1 MTLSSSECITWLAAF
16 LTVSAAIVTV
26 NLLTIVLFIKNG
38 SLRTRAMYLV
48 INLTVADMFV
58 GGFSHFSLFQDL
70 LQYSCDI
77 MKMNL
82 SLELNV
88 IMIFLCLW
96 FPLTSLT
103 NIAVISLDRMH
114 ATIRPF
120 RHRLIKKWVYGV
132 TIAGVWVLA
141 AIIST
146 ASALL
151 AEYWGKWSYH
161 IYLWQSWCCLC
172 LIFICVSYS
181 SIAVKF
187 LCGAHPQHHGAAS
200 RQRKL
205 TVTLFIMTIVSLLM
219 WLPHAAIA
227 IFIHSSASSW
237 MSRLSPEESF
247 RLSYSLKVLFVVN
260 SLVNPIVYAIRIPE
274 FRKSLLALLK
284 CQQGQNANVF
294 HLHAR

>member
-1 MTLSSSECITWLAAF
+1 MTLSSSECITWLAVF

-58 GGFSHFSLFQDL
+58 GGFSHFNLFVLYSL
-70 LQYSCDI
+70 YSCDI
-77 MKMNL
+77 VKMNL
-82 SLELNV
+82 SRELTV
-88 IMIFLCLW
+88 IIIFLYLW

-161 IYLWQSWCCLC
+161 IYVWQSWCCLC
-172 LIFICVSYS
+172 LIVICVSYS

-219 WLPHAAIA
+219 WLPHAVIA

-247 RLSYSLKVLFVVN
+247 RLNYSLKVLFVMN
-260 SLVNPIVYAIRIPE
+260 SLVNPIVYAIRILE
-274 FRKSLLALLK
+274 FRKSLLTLLK
-284 CQQGQNANVF
+284 CQQGRNANVF
-294 HLHAR
+294 YLHAR

>member
-1 MTLSSSECITWLAAF
+1 MTLSSSECITWLAVF

-58 GGFSHFSLFQDL
+58 GGFSHFFLFQDL
-70 LQYSCDI
+70 SDACDI

-82 SLELNV
+82 SQELNV
-88 IMIFLCLW
+88 IIDFLFLW

-103 NIAVISLDRMH
+103 NIAAISLDRMH

-161 IYLWQSWCCLC
+161 IYVWQSWCCLC
-172 LIFICVSYS
+172 LIVICVSYS

-219 WLPHAAIA
+219 WLPHAVIA
-227 IFIHSSASSW
+227 IFIHSSASRR

-247 RLSYSLKVLFVVN
+247 RLNYSLKVLFVMN
-260 SLVNPIVYAIRIPE
+260 SLVNPIVYAIRILE

-284 CQQGQNANVF
+284 CQQGRNANVF

>member
-1 MTLSSSECITWLAAF
+1 MTRSSSECITWLAAF

-26 NLLTIVLFIKNG
+26 NLLIIVLFIKNG

-48 INLTVADMFV
+48 INLTVVDMFV
-58 GGFSHFSLFQDL
+58 GGFSNFYLFAGLDFI
-70 LQYSCDI
+70 CDI
-77 MKMNL
+77 KKMNL
-82 SLELNV
+82 SLHLVRTAE
-88 IMIFLCLW
+88 FLIYW
-96 FPLTSLT
+96 PILTSLT
-103 NIAVISLDRMH
+103 NIAAISLDRMY
-114 ATIRPF
+114 ATICPF
-120 RHRLIKKWVYGV
+120 SYRVVKKWVHGV
-132 TIAGVWVLA
+132 SIAGVWVLA

-161 IYLWQSWCCLC
+161 IYVWQSWCCLC
-172 LIFICVSYS
+172 LIVICVSYS

-205 TVTLFIMTIVSLLM
+205 TITLFIMTIVSLLM
-219 WLPHAAIA
+219 WLPHAVIA
-227 IFIHSSASSW
+227 IFIHSSASSR
-237 MSRLSPEESF
+237 MSRLSLEESF
-247 RLSYSLKVLFVVN
+247 RLNYSLKVLFVMN

-284 CQQGQNANVF
+284 CQQGQNVNVF
-294 HLHAR
+294 PLHAR

>member
-1 MTLSSSECITWLAAF
+1 MTLSSSECITWLAVF

-58 GGFSHFSLFQDL
+58 GGFSSFYLFVL
-70 LQYSCDI
+70 YSAYSCDI
-77 MKMNL
+77 VKMNE
-82 SLELNV
+82 SLEMAL
-88 IMIFLCLW
+88 IIFFLYLW

-172 LIFICVSYS
+172 LIVICVSYS

-247 RLSYSLKVLFVVN
+247 RLNYSLKVLFVMN
-260 SLVNPIVYAIRIPE
+260 SLVNPIVYAIRILE
-274 FRKSLLALLK
+274 FRKVSLALLK
-284 CQQGQNANVF
+284 CQQGRNANVF

>member
-1 MTLSSSECITWLAAF
+1 MTLSSSECITWLAVF

-48 INLTVADMFV
+48 INLTVVDMLV
-58 GGFSHFSLFQDL
+58 GGFSHFFLFQHLSDA
-70 LQYSCDI
+70 CDI

-82 SLELNV
+82 SPERIV
-88 IMIFLCLW
+88 IVTFLHLW

-103 NIAVISLDRMH
+103 NIAAISLDRLH

-161 IYLWQSWCCLC
+161 IYVWQSWCCLC
-172 LIFICVSYS
+172 LIVICVSYS

-205 TVTLFIMTIVSLLM
+205 TITLFIMTIVSLLM
-219 WLPHAAIA
+219 WLPHAVIA
-227 IFIHSSASSW
+227 IFIHSSASSR

-247 RLSYSLKVLFVVN
+247 RLNYSLKVLFVMN
-260 SLVNPIVYAIRIPE
+260 SLVNPIVYAIRILE
-274 FRKSLLALLK
+274 FRKSLLTLLK
-284 CQQGQNANVF
+284 CQQGRNADVF

>member
-1 MTLSSSECITWLAAF
+1 MTLSSSECITWLAVF

-58 GGFSHFSLFQDL
+58 GGFSHFFL
-70 LQYSCDI
+70 LQYLSLYSRDI
-77 MKMNL
+77 VKMNL
-82 SLELNV
+82 SQELKE
-88 IMIFLCLW
+88 IIDFPFPW

-161 IYLWQSWCCLC
+161 IYVWQSWCCLC
-172 LIFICVSYS
+172 LIVICVSYS

-187 LCGAHPQHHGAAS
+187 LCGAHPQHHGATS

-247 RLSYSLKVLFVVN
+247 RLNYSLKVLFVMN
-260 SLVNPIVYAIRIPE
+260 SLVNPIVYAIRIPD

-284 CQQGQNANVF
+284 CQQGQNVNVF
-294 HLHAR
+294 PLHAR